1 MTLKTLVDIVQKSRQ
16 RTAAYFPLP
25 DIKSCI
31 DYAITEAAEHLDAV
45 LREERNADKRNNA
58 KEHTPRF
65 EWGQCGYMVASA
77 IIQDMPTDDD
87 ADVEEEFWECNAYSF
102 NENVYTVL
110 AYMAHIQA
118 GMNQDEFRYVD
129 TLDKWHAASRSLGY
143 DSAEL
148 LRETCAAFESKH
160 IPAA

>member
-31 DYAITEAAEHLDAV
+31 DYAITESAEHLDAV
-45 LREERNADKRNNA
+45 LREKRNGDKRNNA
-58 KEHTPRF
+58 KEHNARK

-77 IIQDMPTDDD
+77 IIQDMPTELSTVDIWD
-87 ADVEEEFWECNAYSF
+87 CNMWSSDK
-102 NENVYTVL
+102 NVYAVL
-110 AYMAHIQA
+110 VILANIQS
-118 GMNQDEFRYVD
+118 GEFYTDYRYID
-129 TLDKWHAASRSLGY
+129 ALDVWHSVSHALGY

-148 LRETCAAFESKH
+148 LRETCAAFEAKH